1 MINFEER
8 LEQLYWIFDS
18 NRSIKGSENERIAF
32 KEAVRTLQ
40 SSVIPTTQGA
50 EDVLSERMRQI
61 FNEGFDPAHDDTHNE
76 FDLAEAANGYIQHVV
91 KFAHH
96 FQISESSYRAQFMPK
111 SWPWHLSWW
120 KPKDPRRD
128 LVRAAAL
135 IIAEIDR
142 LDRETQKQTAQSAKE
157 TK

>member
-1 MINFEER
+1 MIDFEER
-8 LEQLYWIFDS
+8 LEQLYWIFD
-18 NRSIKGSENERIAF
+18 NKRSSKGIENERIAF
-32 KEAVRTLQ
+32 KEAVRSLR
-40 SSVIPTTQGA
+40 SNVIPTTQGA

-61 FNEGFDPAHDDTHNE
+61 LNEGFDKAHDDAHNN
-76 FDLAEAANGYIQHVV
+76 FDLAEAAACYVQHTV

-96 FQISESSYRAQFMPK
+96 MQVNGSTYRAQFVPAN
-111 SWPWHLSWW
+111 WPWHSTWW

-142 LDRETQKQTAQSAKE
+142 LDRASKSEVKDS
-157 TK
+157 